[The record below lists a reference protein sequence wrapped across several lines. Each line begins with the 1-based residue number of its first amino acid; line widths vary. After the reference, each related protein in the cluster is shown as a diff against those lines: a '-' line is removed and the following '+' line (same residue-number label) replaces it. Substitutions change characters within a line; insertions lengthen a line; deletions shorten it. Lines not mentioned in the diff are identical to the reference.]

1 MVPTAKAKC
10 ELAVIGGG
18 CPNLNECMLTCQPCY
33 RGVGRITAFC
43 RPGGG
48 GIHSINVFVVLR
60 KEPLAAQKVH
70 QNVPGLLLLY
80 YISIKLVITSNL

>member
-1 MVPTAKAKC
+1 MVPTAKANC

-43 RPGGG
+43 RPAGG
-48 GIHSINVFVVLR
+48 GIPFDQCICSFKKGAPCSPKGPPKCPRPPATILYIN
-60 KEPLAAQKVH
+60 Q
-70 QNVPGLLLLY
+70 
-80 YISIKLVITSNL
+80 TSDN